1 MLSHHTELYEV
12 ESRDSFFKEVIVYMK
27 KEQVYYE
34 VLDKKKVGIDD
45 VRAII
50 AFANKNIGA
59 RKVMIINCHI
69 IMREAQNALLKT
81 LEEQREDTFFI
92 LIISDLTSLFETV
105 RSRFFIMKRKEI
117 GDGAKS
123 DKKDN
128 KKEYL
133 KNDGKDDVKTLAKV
147 YIESKRE
154 ERMLIPDIISL
165 LEQVDEEDRKDRE
178 AVTLF
183 LEKVIQEIIYS
194 PAYMK
199 KISVLVLSDCMEVV
213 TLSKDGSANG
223 KQLLEYMA
231 YRLP

>member
-59 RKVMIINCHI
+59 RKVMIINCHV
-69 IMREAQNALLKT
+69 IMREAQNALLKI

-92 LIISDLTSLFETV
+92 LITSDIGSLFETV
-105 RSRFFIMKRKEI
+105 RSRFFIMKRREM
-117 GDGAKS
+117 GDGVKA
-123 DKKDN
+123 D

-147 YIESKRE
+147 YIEGKRE

-165 LEQVDEEDRKDRE
+165 LEQVDEEGRKDRE

-183 LEKVIQEIIYS
+183 LEKVIQEIIHS
-194 PAYMK
+194 PVYMK
-199 KISVLVLSDCMEVV
+199 KISAKILSECLEILA
-213 TLSKDGSANG
+213 LSKDGSANG